1 MRRIVSRGLYTY
13 MEGVSSGTG
22 LTDEAEKN
30 EPMKQARNKSLEAP
44 GVNGHGKE
52 EVIAQYSPTTP
63 TLSEDLAYRLKF
75 TAWQR
80 INSHRRQR
88 QAALVSGTHKSGLN

>member
-1 MRRIVSRGLYTY
+1 MRRIVSRGLYTC
-13 MEGVSSGTG
+13 MEGISSGTV

-30 EPMKQARNKSLEAP
+30 EPLKQTRNESLEAP
-44 GVNGHGKE
+44 CVNGHSKE

-63 TLSEDLAYRLKF
+63 ALSKDLAYRLKF

-80 INSHRRQR
+80 INSHRKQR
-88 QAALVSGTHKSGLN
+88 QAASGRVARF